1 LLPWA
6 IFIILYAGTRSSPA
20 LAKDAF
26 MGPVDILRKKR
37 DGGRLSADE
46 IGAFVRGVTDRSWPD
61 YQAAALLMAI
71 VLRGMDADETA
82 QLTRAMVA
90 SGEKLD
96 FSDLPGP
103 KVDKHSTGGVGD
115 KTSLILAPLVAAC
128 GVYVPM
134 MSGRG
139 LGHTGGTLDKLEA
152 IPGFRVHLSLDEFRA
167 TLKDI
172 GCALIGATKE
182 IAPADKILYALRDVT
197 ATVESI
203 PLITASILS
212 KKVAEGINAL
222 VMDVKCGNGAFMK
235 NHADAKAL
243 AQSLVANGNAN
254 GVKTEALITRMEAP
268 LGVAIGNALEVQ
280 ECIDILAG
288 KITSGDLR
296 ELSLDLAA
304 RMVALSGKAADL
316 ADARTKIDAALSS
329 GSGLE
334 KFRQIII
341 RQGGDAAIIEQP
353 TRLPIAKK
361 RHVLKAER
369 GGFITAIHAESFGRA
384 CMMLGAGR
392 SRVEDVVD
400 PAVGAILLAQVGQEV
415 HPGDPLADIHYQD
428 GAELAAAQFLF
439 EAAITVGE
447 APPAK
452 APLVLETLS

>member
-1 LLPWA
+1 
-6 IFIILYAGTRSSPA
+6 
-20 LAKDAF
+20 

-46 IGAFVRGVTDRSWPD
+46 ISAFVKGVTDRSWPD
-61 YQAAALLMAI
+61 YQASALLMAI
-71 VLRGMDADETA
+71 VLRGMDKDETA

-90 SGEKLD
+90 SGERLS
-96 FSDLPGP
+96 FLELPGP

-167 TLKDI
+167 ALKDV
-172 GCALIGATKE
+172 GCALIGATQE
-182 IAPADKILYALRDVT
+182 IAPADKVLYALRDVT

-212 KKVAEGINAL
+212 KKVAEGIDAL

-254 GVKTEALITRMEAP
+254 GVKTEALITRMDAP
-268 LGVAIGNALEVQ
+268 LGVTIGNALEVQ

-288 KITSGDLR
+288 KITSGALR
-296 ELSLDLAA
+296 ELSLELAA
-304 RMVALSGKAADL
+304 RMVLLGQKAADL
-316 ADARTKIDAALSS
+316 ADARTKVNTALSS
-329 GSGLE
+329 GAGLE
-334 KFRQIII
+334 KFRAIIA
-341 RQGGDAAIIEQP
+341 RQGGDSKVIEEP
-353 TRLPIAKK
+353 HRLPIAKK
-361 RHVLKAER
+361 RHLLKAER
-369 GGFITAIHAESFGRA
+369 GGFITAIHAETIGRA

-400 PAVGAILLAQVGQEV
+400 PAVGAVLLVPVGQQT
-415 HPGDPLADIHYQD
+415 HPGDPLAEIHYQA
-428 GAELAAAQFLF
+428 GAALDAAMFLF
-439 EAAITVGE
+439 ESAISLGD
-447 APPAK
+447 APPQK
-452 APLVLETLS
+452 APLVHEVLS

>member
-1 LLPWA
+1 
-6 IFIILYAGTRSSPA
+6 
-20 LAKDAF
+20 
-26 MGPVDILRKKR
+26 MNPVDILRKKR
-37 DGGRLSADE
+37 DGGRLSNDE
-46 IGAFVRGVTDRSWPD
+46 IDAFVRGVTDRSWPD
-61 YQAAALLMAI
+61 YQSSALLMAI
-71 VLRGMDADETA
+71 VLKGMHPDETA

-90 SGEKLD
+90 SGEKLS
-96 FSDLPGP
+96 FPELPGP

-139 LGHTGGTLDKLEA
+139 LGHTGGTLDKLES
-152 IPGFRVHLSLDEFRA
+152 IPGFRVHLSLDEFRS

-182 IAPADKILYALRDVT
+182 IAPADKVLYALRDVT

-212 KKVAEGINAL
+212 KKVAEGIDAL

-235 NHADAKAL
+235 NFADAKAL

-254 GVKTEALITRMEAP
+254 GVKTEAVITRMEAP

-280 ECIDILAG
+280 ECIDILNG
-288 KITSGDLR
+288 KITTGDLR

-304 RMVALSGKAADL
+304 RMILIVGRAKSL
-316 ADARTKIDAALSS
+316 AEARKQIDTALSS
-329 GSGLE
+329 GKGLE
-334 KFRQIII
+334 KFREIIA
-341 RQGGDAAIIEQP
+341 RQGGDP
-353 TRLPIAKK
+353 SVLDDPKKLPQAKK
-361 RHVLKAER
+361 RHILKAER
-369 GGFITAIHAESFGRA
+369 SGFITGIHAESFGRA

-400 PAVGAILLAQVGQEV
+400 PAVGATLLVAPGHQV
-415 HPGDPLADIHYQD
+415 HPGDPLAEIHYQA
-428 GAELAAAQFLF
+428 GAHLDAAMFLF
-439 EAAITVGE
+439 ESAFTFGD
-447 APPAK
+447 APPA
-452 APLVLETLS
+452 ATPLILEALS

>member
-1 LLPWA
+1 M
-6 IFIILYAGTRSSPA
+6 GT
-20 LAKDAF
+20 
-26 MGPVDILRKKR
+26 VDILRKKR
-37 DGGRLSADE
+37 DGGRLSTDE
-46 IGAFVRGVTDRSWPD
+46 IDAFVRGVTDRSWPD
-61 YQAAALLMAI
+61 YQSSALLMAI
-71 VLRGMDADETA
+71 VLKGMDAGETA
-82 QLTRAMVA
+82 HLTRAMVA

-139 LGHTGGTLDKLEA
+139 LGHTGGTLDKLES

-182 IAPADKILYALRDVT
+182 IAPADRVLYALRDVT

-212 KKVAEGINAL
+212 KKIAEGIDAL

-235 NHADAKAL
+235 NHADARAL

-254 GVKTEALITRMEAP
+254 GVKTQAVITHMDAP
-268 LGVAIGNALEVQ
+268 LGVTIGNALEVQ
-280 ECIDILAG
+280 ECIEILNG
-288 KITSGDLR
+288 SIQSGDLR
-296 ELSLDLAA
+296 ELSLDLSA
-304 RMVALSGKAADL
+304 RMIQIVGRTKTL
-316 ADARTKIDAALSS
+316 AEARTMIDTALSS
-329 GSGLE
+329 GAGLE
-334 KFRQIII
+334 KFREIII
-341 RQGGDAAIIEQP
+341 RQGGDPAVLDDP
-353 TRLPIAKK
+353 KKLPQAKK
-361 RHVLKAER
+361 RHLLKAER
-369 GGFITAIHAESFGRA
+369 GGYVTAIHAESFGRA

-392 SRVEDVVD
+392 SRVDDVVD
-400 PAVGAILLAQVGQEV
+400 PAVGATLLVEPGKSV
-415 HPGDPLADIHYQD
+415 HPGDPLAEIHYQG
-428 GAELAAAQFLF
+428 GAQLDAAMFLF
-439 EAAITVGE
+439 ESAITLGD

-452 APLVLETLS
+452 APLILEVLS

>member
-1 LLPWA
+1 
-6 IFIILYAGTRSSPA
+6 
-20 LAKDAF
+20 

-37 DGGRLSADE
+37 DGGRLSADD
-46 IGAFVRGVTDRSWPD
+46 INAFVRGVTDRSWPD
-61 YQAAALLMAI
+61 YQSSALLMAI
-71 VLRGMDADETA
+71 VLRGMVPEETA
-82 QLTRAMVA
+82 ELTRAMVA

-152 IPGFRVHLSLDEFRA
+152 IPGFRVHLSLEEFRA
-167 TLKDI
+167 TLKEI

-182 IAPADKILYALRDVT
+182 IAPADKILYSLRDVT

-212 KKVAEGINAL
+212 KKIAEGINAL
-222 VMDVKCGNGAFMK
+222 VMDVKCGHGAFMK
-235 NHADAKAL
+235 TFADAKAL

-254 GVKTEALITRMEAP
+254 GVKTEAVITRMDAP
-268 LGVAIGNALEVQ
+268 LGKAIGNALEVQ
-280 ECIDILAG
+280 ECTDILAG

-304 RMVALSGKAADL
+304 RMVLLGKKAGTL
-316 ADARTKIDAALSS
+316 QEARKQIDTALSS
-329 GSGLE
+329 GAGLE
-334 KFRQIII
+334 KWRRIIS
-341 RQGGDAAIIEQP
+341 RQGGDPAVIDDP
-353 TRLPIAKK
+353 KKLPIAPK
-361 RHVLKAER
+361 RHLLKAER

-384 CMMLGAGR
+384 CMTLGAGR
-392 SRVEDVVD
+392 SRVEDIVD
-400 PAVGAILLAQVGQEV
+400 PAVGAMLLADIGQHV
-415 HPGDPLADIHYQD
+415 HPGDPLAEIHYQAGGQLD
-428 GAELAAAQFLF
+428 AAMFQFESAF
-439 EAAITVGE
+439 TFGDQ
-447 APPAK
+447 PPAPT
-452 APLVLETLS
+452 PLIYEVLS

>member
-1 LLPWA
+1 
-6 IFIILYAGTRSSPA
+6 
-20 LAKDAF
+20 

-61 YQAAALLMAI
+61 YQSSALLMAI
-71 VLRGMDADETA
+71 VLKGMDKDETA
-82 QLTRAMVA
+82 ELTRAMVA

-139 LGHTGGTLDKLEA
+139 LGHTGGTLDKLES
-152 IPGFRVHLSLDEFRA
+152 IPGFRVHLSLEEFRA
-167 TLKDI
+167 TLKGI

-212 KKVAEGINAL
+212 KKIAEGINAL

-235 NHADAKAL
+235 NFADAKAL
-243 AQSLVANGNAN
+243 AQSLVDNGNAN
-254 GVKTEALITRMEAP
+254 GVKTEAVITRMDAP

-280 ECIDILAG
+280 ECTDILAN
-288 KITSGDLR
+288 KITTGDLR
-296 ELSLDLAA
+296 ELSLDLSA
-304 RMVALSGKAADL
+304 RMVLLAGKASDL
-316 ADARTKIDAALSS
+316 ADARKQIDTALSS
-329 GSGLE
+329 GAGLE
-334 KFRQIII
+334 KWRQIII
-341 RQGGDAAIIEQP
+341 RQGGDPAIIDDP
-353 TRLPIAKK
+353 KKLPIAKK
-361 RHVLKAER
+361 RHLLKAER
-369 GGFITAIHAESFGRA
+369 GGYITAIHAESFGRA

-400 PAVGAILLAQVGQEV
+400 PAVGAILLAHVGQQV
-415 HPGDPLADIHYQD
+415 HPGDPLAEIHYQAGGQLD
-428 GAELAAAQFLF
+428 AAMFLF
-439 EAAITVGE
+439 ESAITLGDT
-447 APPAK
+447 PA
-452 APLVLETLS
+452 AQTPLVLESLS

>member
-1 LLPWA
+1 
-6 IFIILYAGTRSSPA
+6 
-20 LAKDAF
+20 
-26 MGPVDILRKKR
+26 MGAVDILRKKR
-37 DGGRLSADE
+37 DGGRLSPEE
-46 IGAFVRGVTDRSWPD
+46 IDAFVRGVTDRSWPD
-61 YQAAALLMAI
+61 YQSSALLMAI
-71 VLRGMDADETA
+71 VLRGMDPDETA

-90 SGEKLD
+90 SGDRLD

-139 LGHTGGTLDKLEA
+139 LGHTGGTLDKLES
-152 IPGFRVHLSLDEFRA
+152 IPGFRVHLSLPEFRA

-182 IAPADKILYALRDVT
+182 IAPADRILYALRDVT

-212 KKVAEGINAL
+212 KKIAEGIDAL

-254 GVKTEALITRMEAP
+254 GVKTEAIITRMDAP
-268 LGVAIGNALEVQ
+268 LGRAIGNALEIH
-280 ECIDILAG
+280 ECIDILNG
-288 KITSGDLR
+288 SIKSGDLR
-296 ELSLDLAA
+296 ELSLDLSA
-304 RMVALSGKAADL
+304 RMVLLGGKAKDL
-316 ADARTKIDAALSS
+316 ADARKQIDAALAS
-329 GSGLE
+329 GAGLE
-334 KFRQIII
+334 KFRQIIA
-341 RQGGDAAIIEQP
+341 RQGGDPAVIDDP
-353 TRLPIAKK
+353 KKLPIAKK
-361 RHVLKAER
+361 RHLLRAER
-369 GGFITAIHAESFGRA
+369 GGYVAAIHAESFGRA

-400 PAVGAILLAQVGQEV
+400 PAVGATLLVHVGQEI
-415 HPGDPLADIHYQD
+415 HPGAPLAEIHYQA
-428 GAELAAAQFLF
+428 GADLEAAMFLF
-439 EAAITVGE
+439 ESAITL
-447 APPAK
+447 ADSPPA
-452 APLVLETLS
+452 AMPLILEALA